1 MSDIRCWYQATRSQ
15 HSWQCSAGCVG
26 GWKINLLARKNT
38 AGLFSTTHPCAV
50 NRGCWNRV
58 VGKNI
63 KTHMY
68 ELRVSALPPNM
79 SSGWSNDCQSF
90 RAESSMA
97 LFIIIAPRWAS
108 VGYCRLSTKLGTGSG
123 KDKKNQLASFFFF
136 LATDN
141 SDSSVK
147 FHHFLYFIC
156 KLVNLKKK
164 TNHQK
169 TQENQ
174 NKLKNA
180 TFPSFILLTYLRPV
194 WYRIVSTFPAPL
206 SGVTGGH
213 SPFEKTK
220 KSFMMGLLK
229 HEC

>member
-108 VGYCRLSTKLGTGSG
+108 VGYCKLSTKLGTGSG
-123 KDKKNQLASFFFF
+123 KDKNSACFF
-136 LATDN
+136 LFFLSN
-141 SDSSVK
+141 WQLWQLCEVPPLPL
-147 FHHFLYFIC
+147 FHLQTC
-156 KLVNLKKK
+156 QSQKK
-164 TNHQK
+164 NNNQK

-180 TFPSFILLTYLRPV
+180 TFTSFILLTYLRPV
-194 WYRIVSTFPAPL
+194 WYRIVSTFAAPL